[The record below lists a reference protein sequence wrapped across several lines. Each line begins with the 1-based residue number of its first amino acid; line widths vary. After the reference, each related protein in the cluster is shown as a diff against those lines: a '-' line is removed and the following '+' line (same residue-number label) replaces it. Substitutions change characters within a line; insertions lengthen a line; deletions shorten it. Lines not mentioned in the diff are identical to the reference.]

1 MDRKNQRTSKFDR
14 LMMAISFAEA
24 GDADTARNIMGERPT
39 KRNQKQNRREIGS
52 RIDHRPRLYA

>member
-1 MDRKNQRTSKFDR
+1 MDRKNQRISKFDQ

-24 GDADTARNIMGERPT
+24 ADADTARSIMGERPT
-39 KRNQKQNRREIGS
+39 KRNQRQNRREIGS